1 MMYMLNFSENK
12 QSKNN
17 NSVNICTDM
26 FKEYPDILGVNDL
39 KEMLNIG
46 RNSALT
52 LLQNK
57 TIKSFR
63 IGKCYKIPKISVI
76 GYINSQ
82 I

>member
-1 MMYMLNFSENK
+1 MNENIIH
-12 QSKNN
+12 SNL
-17 NSVNICTDM
+17 

-39 KEMLNIG
+39 KSMLKIG

-52 LLQNK
+52 LLQTK
-57 TIKSFR
+57 EIKSFR

-76 GYINSQ
+76 KYINSQ